1 MVKVETEIL
10 EDRQARLIA
19 TVEQERVEQEMRAAA
34 RRIAK
39 NVNIPGFRKGKA
51 PYQIITQ
58 YYGEAAILE
67 EALEELGQSVYR
79 DALEQSGIEP
89 YAPGSLD
96 DFQQDP
102 FTLTY
107 TVPLIPEVELGDY
120 RSIRIPHE
128 APEVTDEDV
137 DRALQELQDEQ
148 ASLEP
153 AERAVDWGDVALL
166 DILGTLVRGEEE
178 EATEAEAAEEA
189 AGDAAGDDGEEA
201 EPRNDTWLNRE
212 DVRVRIAEEA
222 TYPVPGFP
230 QQVVGM
236 AAGDERTFDISF
248 DEDEEVA
255 QTLRGKTLHFEVKCK
270 EVYEY
275 NAPELNDEF
284 AKDLGEFET
293 LEELRADI
301 SQQIQQAME
310 REQRNEYVNQIF
322 EELLEKELVKVTYPP
337 VMLHEQIHRLME
349 DFDRQLRQQGLNLE
363 EYKRLQ
369 KIDDDQLHED
379 LRPEAE
385 RQLKQALILG
395 EIAEAEE
402 LGVSDADIEDEIS
415 TAILPYGAQA
425 ELARQLFSSA
435 EMRGSIANR
444 ILAEKTI
451 DRLIAI
457 ARGEDP
463 PVGEPEREEPEPE
476 AEAEAQPAA
485 AVEEAA
491 EGEAA
496 VEPVEPV
503 AEADVDTAPAVAAE
517 EDDTEDITDV
527 VVDTGEAE
535 VTEQP
540 GNAETEEP
548 EE

>member
-10 EDRQARLIA
+10 KDRQAKLVA

-51 PYQIITQ
+51 PYQIVTQ

-67 EALEELGQSVYR
+67 EALEELGQAVYR

-102 FTLTY
+102 FTLTF

-120 RSIRIPHE
+120 RSIRLPFE
-128 APEVTDEDV
+128 SPEVTDEDV
-137 DRALQELQDEQ
+137 ERALQELRDEQ

-153 AERAVDWGDVALL
+153 AERAIEWGDVALL

-178 EATEAEAAEEA
+178 EEAEEAEAVDEATEEA
-189 AGDAAGDDGEEA
+189 TEEDGEGA
-201 EPRNDTWLNRE
+201 EPQNDTWLNRE
-212 DVRVRIAEEA
+212 DVRVRIAEDA

-236 AAGDERTFDISF
+236 APGDERTFEISF

-275 NAPELNDEF
+275 DAPELNDEF

-293 LEELRADI
+293 LDELRADI
-301 SQQIQQAME
+301 RQQIQQAME
-310 REQRNEYVNQIF
+310 RETRNEYVNQIF
-322 EELLEKELVKVTYPP
+322 EELFEKDLVKVSFPP

-369 KIDDDQLHED
+369 KVDDDQLHED
-379 LRPEAE
+379 LEPEAE

-402 LGVSDADIEDEIS
+402 LGVTDADIEDEIS

-425 ELARQLFSSA
+425 ELARQLFSSPEA
-435 EMRGSIANR
+435 RGSIANR
-444 ILAEKTI
+444 IMAQKTV

-457 ARGEDP
+457 ARGEEP
-463 PVGEPEREEPEPE
+463 PIGEPEREETEPADAE
-476 AEAEAQPAA
+476 IETQPTAEVEATAEAETT
-485 AVEEAA
+485 EDT
-491 EGEAA
+491 
-496 VEPVEPV
+496 VEPVTEEVEDTV
-503 AEADVDTAPAVAAE
+503 AEATAEDESNDVMVE
-517 EDDTEDITDV
+517 
-527 VVDTGEAE
+527 TGEAE
-535 VTEQP
+535 SSEQP
-540 GNAETEEP
+540 GNIETDKP